1 MNDMPLPRAGG
12 MGRDGAHQ
20 SRLHAVR
27 YLATLPATLSTSQV
41 REKGGA

>member
-1 MNDMPLPRAGG
+1 MPRHRFFYGRYPGAMTDVPGYLP
-12 MGRDGAHQ
+12 
-20 SRLHAVR
+20 